1 MFVFIVFWYNHKL
14 RHLVALPGAFFFEL
28 FDFSRRLKITFWQQ
42 IQNLREICCRLAPE
56 LGPEVLSASSYGCTK
71 VWIEFWSQ
79 CLIFRF
85 RNYVCFIVLCLLR
98 CPGLLSFVL
107 KWKSWLFQHLRNQ
120 GRMQIFEKMSQKP
133 LNHVLR
139 LLRHRSRCEDS
150 EIFRIFWKRC
160 HFCRVNTWNTA
171 AKEFRSQCLIF
182 RFGRYT
188 SQSIPGIPHK
198 VPSTPRRHGT
208 AQD

>member
-1 MFVFIVFWYNHKL
+1 MFI
-14 RHLVALPGAFFFEL
+14 
-28 FDFSRRLKITFWQQ
+28 I
-42 IQNLREICCRLAPE
+42 ICCF
-56 LGPEVLSASSYGCTK
+56 V
-71 VWIEFWSQ
+71 WSQ

-150 EIFRIFWKRC
+150 EIFRNFRKRC

-171 AKEFRSQCLIF
+171 AKEFRSQCLILLF
-182 RFGRYT
+182 LITFFYHISGWGYTMLRVIPSRFVGF
-188 SQSIPGIPHK
+188 SKPHISEVFSFFARCK
-198 VPSTPRRHGT
+198 EVR
-208 AQD
+208 A